1 MSKTLA
7 QLIADPTQGSVNPSM
22 GEQTDAESKSVVLS
36 TGSKALLTNL
46 ATLLT
51 AIGNNTD
58 GLEGFTDGLEALLG
72 TANTSLATIAT
83 NAASTAPSPVE
94 MGPFTPKPIAASSTN
109 AVLGATGAAG
119 DYLSHIII
127 QPATTSPG
135 VVTVYD
141 GSTGGTNTT
150 VYSFPGG
157 ASSVN
162 NLAPI
167 IIGLPSKCVN
177 AGWHITTGANVSVTA
192 IGTFT

>member
-83 NAASTAPSPVE
+83 NAASTAPSPVVLALPYE
-94 MGPFTPKPIAASSTN
+94 TVAVSQTAQ
-109 AVLGATGAAG
+109 VLGGAGAIG
-119 DYLSHIII
+119 DILQGIII
-127 QPATTSPG
+127 QPTGTTVG
-135 VVTVYD
+135 AVTVYD
-141 GSTGGTNTT
+141 GSTPVYSYPGGT
-150 VYSFPGG
+150 VG
-157 ASSVN
+157 AD
-162 NLAPI
+162 LRPI
-167 IIGLPSKCVN
+167 IVGM
-177 AGWHITTGANVSVTA
+177 GMVSVSGPWKVTTPSNATA
-192 IGTFT
+192 LALGKFT